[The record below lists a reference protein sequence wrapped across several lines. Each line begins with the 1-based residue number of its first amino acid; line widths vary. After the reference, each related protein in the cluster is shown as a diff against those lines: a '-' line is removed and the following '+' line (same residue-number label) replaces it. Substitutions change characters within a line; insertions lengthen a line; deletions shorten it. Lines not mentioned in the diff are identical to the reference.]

1 MGYKGCKNCQSAPKT
16 YEEFC
21 IVKNRVKHGEHDKL
35 IECGLCPD
43 AFSDVSPLCG
53 AYDAGEENENSVH
66 GGKRCK

>member
-1 MGYKGCKNCQSAPKT
+1 MGYKGCKNCPSAPKT

-53 AYDAGEENENSVH
+53 AYDVGKENENSVC
-66 GGKRCK
+66 GGKRC